1 MDYENAYDL
10 VSWEFLWYMLKRLGF
25 CDKWIHWMKGCIT
38 SSTIPILVNGS
49 PTFKFTPQHGLRQG
63 DPLAPFLFNVVVEA
77 LSKLMGHARNKN
89 AYKGWVGRNKVAVDL
104 LQYADDMLFIGVAC
118 LSNMVAIKAMMR
130 CFEMASDLKVNFN
143 KSFFVGIGVEFEV
156 LERWANVLNYRWM
169 TIPFTYLGPPIMVIR
184 GD

>member
-1 MDYENAYDL
+1 MVFL
-10 VSWEFLWYMLKRLGF
+10 VL
-25 CDKWIHWMKGCIT
+25 
-38 SSTIPILVNGS
+38 
-49 PTFKFTPQHGLRQG
+49 
-63 DPLAPFLFNVVVEA
+63 
-77 LSKLMGHARNKN
+77 
-89 AYKGWVGRNKVAVDL
+89 RNKVAVDL